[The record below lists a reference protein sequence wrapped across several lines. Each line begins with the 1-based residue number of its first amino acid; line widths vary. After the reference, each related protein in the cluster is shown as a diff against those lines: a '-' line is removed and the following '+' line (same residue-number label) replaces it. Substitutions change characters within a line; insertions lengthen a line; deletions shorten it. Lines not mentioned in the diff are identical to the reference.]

1 MSNQTTTN
9 AVPVTEPVL
18 TDKDI
23 LDILKKASNPDA
35 IAKANSTELSE
46 EDPDDKTPAN
56 VPPSADIGHLN
67 NVFLKLF
74 RNEPFLGA
82 ISMAITKV
90 GDTKQPTAYIGVR
103 PNGNSQ
109 EVIMGFNPKFMDE
122 QVEEKQ
128 LGVIK
133 HELLHMIFQHIF
145 TRSVGEKSY
154 QVLWNWATDL
164 AINSIIGKDN
174 LPEMC
179 LLPGHRPN
187 DPKTGKPIEG
197 PYAEYIQKAPLMMAS
212 DYYFEGLRKIQEE
225 QGDSDCDIAIGS
237 GIGTMDGHDHWKDLP
252 TDIQEQIR
260 DKMRE
265 MVGKAA
271 EKAQIDNSWGS
282 VPHEIQEVIRKML
295 SREVDWR
302 SVVRNFIGRTRTL
315 QRVSTVRKVNKKT
328 PYVQPGVRR
337 PTIANFAAFIDQSG
351 SMSDQDISLL
361 FGELESLSTL
371 TTIDVYHFDT
381 EIDEKSHTVW
391 KKGSPTPKPHRTRC
405 GGTDFSAV
413 SSFLNRKENRGKY
426 SGAIIL
432 SDGYADVM
440 PMVNGT
446 KILWV
451 ITETGTMGIVR
462 TGDLAV
468 QMKKERQF
476 KAY

>member
-1 MSNQTTTN
+1 MPNTTN
-9 AVPVTEPVL
+9 NTVNPSHHPEVITE
-18 TDKDI
+18 DI
-23 LDILKKASNPDA
+23 LDILKKASD
-35 IAKANSTELSE
+35 KAEQSE
-46 EDPDDKTPAN
+46 ADLLDGDDNTPVN
-56 VPPSADIGHLN
+56 VPPSVDISYMN
-67 NVFLKLF
+67 NIFLKLF

-82 ISMAITKV
+82 ISMAITKI
-90 GDTKQPTAYIGVR
+90 GDAKQPTAYIGVR

-109 EVIMGFNPKFMDE
+109 EIVMGFNPKFMNE
-122 QVEEKQ
+122 QTEEKQ
-128 LGVIK
+128 IGVIK
-133 HELLHMIFQHIF
+133 HELFHMIFQHIF

-164 AINSIIGKDN
+164 SINSIIGKDN

-197 PYAEYIQKAPLMMAS
+197 AYAEYIEKAPLMMAS

-225 QGDSDCDIAIGS
+225 QGDNDCDIAIGS
-237 GIGTMDGHDHWKDLP
+237 GIGTMDDHGHWKDLP
-252 TDIQEQIR
+252 ADVQEQIR

-265 MVGKAA
+265 MIGNAA
-271 EKAQIDNSWGS
+271 AKAQIDNSWGS
-282 VPHEIQEVIRKML
+282 VPHEIQEVIRKIL
-295 SREVDWR
+295 SREIDWR
-302 SVVRNFIGRTRTL
+302 SVVRNFIGRTRTM

-337 PTIANFAAFIDQSG
+337 PTIANFVAFIDQSG
-351 SMSDQDISLL
+351 SMSDQDIALL
-361 FGELESLSTL
+361 FGELGSLSSL

-391 KKGSPTPKPHRTRC
+391 KKGSPNPSPHRTRC

-413 SSFLNRKENRGKY
+413 SSFLNRQENRGKY

-440 PMVNGT
+440 PMVIGT

-451 ITETGTMGIVR
+451 ITETGTMNTVR
-462 TGDLAV
+462 SGDLAI

-476 KAY
+476 KSY